1 MDVNLDVNTNDA
13 LVTTLAQLRSIYGY
27 PSERVQRKCLD
38 HLDIH
43 CRNLIAASSFLVI
56 GSSQPCGAADVSPR
70 GDVPGFVQVLDSK
83 TLLIPDRPGNNRL
96 DTMSNIIENPNVGLV
111 FLIPGINEVLRVNG
125 VAKITQHPQLL
136 LSSMVNGKLPKTAI
150 LVTVT
155 EAFLH
160 CAKAILRSQLWN
172 PSIQVERSLFPS
184 AGKIQADQI
193 GGLDVAAV
201 EAEIEERNRTLLY

>member
-1 MDVNLDVNTNDA
+1 MDIDTSAGLI
-13 LVTTLAQLRSIYGY
+13 TTLSHLRSIYDY

-38 HLDIH
+38 HLDFH
-43 CRNLIAASSFLVI
+43 CRNLIAASPFLVI
-56 GSSQPCGAADVSPR
+56 GSSQPCGSADVSPR
-70 GDVPGFVQVLDSK
+70 GDVPGFVQVLDNK

-96 DTMSNIIENPNVGLV
+96 DTMSNIIENPNVGLI

-125 VAKITQHPQLL
+125 TAKITQNPQLL
-136 LSSMVNGKLPKTAI
+136 STSMVNGKLPKAAI

-172 PSIQVERSLFPS
+172 PTVQVERSRFPS
-184 AGKIQADQI
+184 AGKIQTDQI
-193 GGLDVAAV
+193 GGLDVTAV